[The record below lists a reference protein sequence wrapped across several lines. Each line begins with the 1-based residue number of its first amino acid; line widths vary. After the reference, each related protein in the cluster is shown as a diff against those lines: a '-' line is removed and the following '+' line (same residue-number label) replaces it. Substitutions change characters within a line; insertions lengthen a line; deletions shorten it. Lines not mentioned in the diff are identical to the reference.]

1 MGSEREVV
9 AICMRHFWKSEINI
23 EKHFCKSEFCRK
35 EWPIGN
41 NIVTISLFLTRLLA
55 CMAIDYTKS
64 NFADSLFY
72 TKSRPVATR
81 GKYSALASTL
91 EKRTKTPEIALEKR
105 ICHIGEDD

>member
-41 NIVTISLFLTRLLA
+41 NIVTFSLFLTRLLA
-55 CMAIDYTKS
+55 CMAID
-64 NFADSLFY
+64 Y